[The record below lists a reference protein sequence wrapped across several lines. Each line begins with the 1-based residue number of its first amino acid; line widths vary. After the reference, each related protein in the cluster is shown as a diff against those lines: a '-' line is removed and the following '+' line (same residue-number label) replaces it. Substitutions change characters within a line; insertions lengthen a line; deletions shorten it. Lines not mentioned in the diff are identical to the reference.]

1 MTYDYFYCE
10 GVHNFNS
17 IGLLGGVINYTDIPY
32 LSYEANERQT
42 WNQVGGHSQLITDN
56 VGECGDWELHEDQGT
71 RLEVVQNGA
80 PELEST

>member
-1 MTYDYFYCE
+1 M
-10 GVHNFNS
+10 
-17 IGLLGGVINYTDIPY
+17 GGVINYTDIPY

-71 RLEVVQNGA
+71 KLEVVQNGA
-80 PELEST
+80 LNLSPLREGVARKTPSGSTEKR